1 MQNYVMN
8 FLRNG
13 KQYVNPALDFLN
25 TKIIDPV
32 ENITENTAKKI
43 IKGTGKYKVTQDGVK
58 KILLNQLTKDSA
70 NKAKEISKL
79 SSKAVPAISNAK
91 NLING
96 LSGIGALYGLGAG
109 VANYDREKAYLNNPY
124 LSDED
129 KDTLSKYAMRT
140 GRAYIGNT
148 LAGGIAGAALG
159 GPIGILPGAATG
171 ALLTTGADTLGKYV
185 MDKKGIPYNIIDDD
199 GEIPNVQQN
208 TTTKQQD
215 KKELQPPESILPEAS
230 AVLGINNYNNQNANY
245 SSPKSSVEQYIL
257 NNANPNVVYTQNGT
271 PIPLDRA
278 NLDFDDNI
286 ENPVLVKD
294 MGTTTS
300 NATQN
305 YSSPSPSNDNNSL
318 DMLATLML
326 MSGAGNNVSFFPQG
340 GVASSGSSF
349 NYNNYLTPIEKTM
362 IDNINNNPMV
372 DPDTMKAL
380 INDYYDSVDN
390 NAKIQA
396 WRNQYGYEGK
406 LPRGTTELE
415 RLLGENTFTQKLL
428 ESQNSLYNNIMK
440 RADALRMAQQYGIP
454 YSAVVEN
461 MNGAMQWLINPYIT
475 SNLKR
480 QEMPLETLQKI
491 VETTISG
498 EQDRKTERVKGEE
511 ERKNTELIWGNYRIP
526 LEEKTLSSLER
537 RNDADNDTRRRI
549 AYVQAQTAEM
559 NAKNKQY
566 LTKLGLPVDYVKAIS
581 NMLMYVKM
589 NSPEYFRTLSM
600 IKSLTGMSIDD
611 IKQNVEPM
619 GDYVNPVVLDDNY
632 DWIGNK

>member
-1 MQNYVMN
+1 M
-8 FLRNG
+8 
-13 KQYVNPALDFLN
+13 
-25 TKIIDPV
+25 
-32 ENITENTAKKI
+32 
-43 IKGTGKYKVTQDGVK
+43 
-58 KILLNQLTKDSA
+58 
-70 NKAKEISKL
+70 
-79 SSKAVPAISNAK
+79 K
-91 NLING
+91 NLPSTWINPNWIPKRFPLAKIPYTPNFETIG
-96 LSGIGALYGLGAG
+96 EVYTNWQAQRPRVSPQQVKSILIDNLFKNSKDKIDDLGKALNATKVKPLNPVLEGASALGALYGLGAG

-159 GPIGILPGAATG
+159 GPAGILPGAATG
-171 ALLTTGADTLGKYV
+171 ALLTTGADILGKYI

-230 AVLGINNYNNQNANY
+230 AVLGINNSNNQNANY

-271 PIPLDRA
+271 PIPLDKA
-278 NLDFDDNI
+278 NLNFDDNND
-286 ENPVLVKD
+286 NPVLVKD

-326 MSGAGNNVSFFPQG
+326 MSRGDNNASFFPQG
-340 GVASSGSSF
+340 GIASSGSSF
-349 NYNNYLTPIEKTM
+349 NYNDYLTPMEQNMLNSIQSSQLS
-362 IDNINNNPMV
+362 NPDELRRLV
-372 DPDTMKAL
+372 
-380 INDYYDSVDN
+380 NDYY
-390 NAKIQA
+390 NAQDLQNRTTA
-396 WRNQYGYEGK
+396 YRQQLGYKGDV
-406 LPRGTTELE
+406 PRDTTELE
-415 RLLGENTFTQKLL
+415 RLLGENKFAKELL
-428 ESQNSLYNNIMK
+428 DAQNTLYNNVMK

-454 YSAVVEN
+454 YSAVVDN
-461 MNGAMQWLINPYIT
+461 MNGVMQWLINPYIT

-491 VETTISG
+491 IETTITG
-498 EQDRKTERVKGEE
+498 EQNRKTERVKGEE

-566 LTKLGLPVDYVKAIS
+566 LTQLGLPVDYVKAIS